1 VIIAVALGVIAV
13 ASVLLWLPVLMDHIN
28 AFLAK
33 QGSKYGWQ
41 TVAVGLVLLIVGLIT
56 HVPILAIIGGVAAGV
71 VIAAA
76 IVDNY

>member
-56 HVPILAIIGGVAAGV
+56 HVPILAIVGGVAAGV

>member
-1 VIIAVALGVIAV
+1 MVIAIALGVIAV
-13 ASVLLWLPVLMDHIN
+13 ASVVLWLPVLMDHVN

-41 TVAVGLVLLIVGLIT
+41 TVAVGLALLITGLIA
-56 HVPILAIIGGVAAGV
+56 HVPTLAIIGGVLAGV

-76 IVDNY
+76 ILDNY